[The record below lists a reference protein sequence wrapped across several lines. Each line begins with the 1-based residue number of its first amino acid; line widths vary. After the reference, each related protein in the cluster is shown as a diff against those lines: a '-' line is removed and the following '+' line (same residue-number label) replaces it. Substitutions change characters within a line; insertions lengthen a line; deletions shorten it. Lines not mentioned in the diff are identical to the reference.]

1 MAREKKSMIGFDPL
15 AWLADEEQDVNDSAG
30 KQAESQAKSDDDSG
44 LEVDAQQNDSHEDNT
59 QKNEPLK
66 DEVHEDNVQENNIQE
81 NSIQEEEKN
90 IEPEVEKIPDE
101 KAIEVEEMEQESAA
115 PLSDQPAI
123 LLNSVQDISKVQEL
137 KADILVLIK
146 DNDEID
152 IVGEAV
158 ERIDGSSLQLLCAL
172 FDYAE
177 HNALIINWVKPS
189 DALKQ
194 AVNLLGMQEE
204 LQMH

>member
-30 KQAESQAKSDDDSG
+30 KETESQAKSDDSSG
-44 LEVDAQQNDSHEDNT
+44 LEVDVQQNNGHEDKG
-59 QKNEPLK
+59 Q
-66 DEVHEDNVQENNIQE
+66 EDDF
-81 NSIQEEEKN
+81 QEEEKY
-90 IEPEVEKIPDE
+90 IEPEVEKTPDE
-101 KAIEVEEMEQESAA
+101 NAVEVEEMEQEPAA

-152 IVGEAV
+152 IDGEAV

-194 AVNLLGMQEE
+194 AVKLLGMQEE